1 MNMYK
6 YHPLIKSPTNYTKI
20 WQYMDLSEFIH
31 LLYSKSLFFCNTRKF
46 GDPFEG
52 SLPEFNNNIDDQKEY
67 SISKDLFHNKKK
79 FRKTIK
85 SKIITNWNYQGWKNR
100 VLVNCWHMNNSES
113 AAMWNSYSYRNS
125 GIALQ
130 STFQRLQDSIKF
142 CKEEIIIGEV
152 QYLNYRNEWSEE
164 NFGWDIFLTKK
175 KPYEYE
181 RELRALN
188 IVYDNDLYNEE
199 LFNDSFLKKYRIY
212 LSKNQRN
219 TTKKVFSL
227 HNEKNLPIYIPG
239 KHIKIDLDTL
249 IESIYISPYV
259 DEYFVEVI
267 QSLIEKYDISNKSL
281 VLSELY
287 FKKI

>member
-1 MNMYK
+1 MQF
-6 YHPLIKSPTNYTKI
+6 
-20 WQYMDLSEFIH
+20 QYMDLSEFIH